1 MSIRLQEYVVGFDPQ
16 NPVNVIA
23 PDRVKLQEGEQA
35 LTMDTAEFIATIE
48 AMHAGVITKNFTCY
62 MEGSFKPSV
71 DSWTAPYNIPV
82 IMFHNDFDGEVIGR
96 VLEASPVRSTKT
108 NGSTMLI
115 KASIPG
121 YKEQQKI
128 RDGILHTVSVGADG
142 TDVRCSICGKQLAEG
157 DWCEHTRG
165 NLYDGKLCYW
175 EVHKWTAKELSF
187 VIVPADPYAGVISF
201 KSRWEDSNCVEG
213 DSVEV
218 KSARPKHISSSSAE
232 TNVNIQDHEQK
243 PEGKINTLELKEA
256 EQKIASLE
264 TANKA
269 LAGDKVTLQE
279 SIDNLNKDKIALQE
293 SITGLKKELEES
305 KMGIAHEKELREAAE
320 SKIEEMS
327 KEVKLSLA
335 ESLASL
341 REKAG
346 KSALEKLEERSID
359 SLRDSIA
366 DIKAELKE
374 NEQKDAA
381 DKTTEDMKNAKGAAQ
396 NVSLQESEQK
406 LGDNN
411 DDAAASEA
419 DSEDFGL

>member
-35 LTMDTAEFIATIE
+35 LTIDTAKFIATIE
-48 AMHAGVITKNFTCY
+48 AMHAGVITRNFTCY
-62 MEGSFKPSV
+62 MEDSFKPGI

-82 IMFHNDFDGEVIGR
+82 IKFHNDYDGEVIGR
-96 VLEASPVRSTKT
+96 VLKAEVAPSTKT
-108 NGSTMLI
+108 NGSTMLLQ
-115 KASIPG
+115 ASMPG
-121 YKEQQKI
+121 YNEQREV

-142 TDVRCSICGKQLAEG
+142 TDVRCSICGKQLGDG

-165 NLYDGKLCYW
+165 HIYDGKLCYW
-175 EVHKWTAKELSF
+175 EVHRWTAKELSF

-201 KSRWEDSNCVEG
+201 KDRWEDEMVDE
-213 DSVEV
+213 SVDE
-218 KSARPKHISSSSAE
+218 KCPRPKHLQSNGTNA
-232 TNVNIQDHEQK
+232 NVNIQDHEQK

-269 LAGDKVTLQE
+269 LTGDKVSLQE
-279 SIDNLNKDKIALQE
+279 SIDSLNKEKIALQE
-293 SITGLKKELEES
+293 SVTGLKKELEES
-305 KMGIAHEKELREAAE
+305 KLGVAHEKELREAAE

-327 KEVKLSLA
+327 KEVKVSLV
-335 ESLASL
+335 ESLTAL

-346 KSALEKLEERSID
+346 KPALEKLEERSID
-359 SLRDSIA
+359 SLRDSIS
-366 DIKAELKE
+366 DLKAELKE
-374 NEQKDAA
+374 SEQKKTD
-381 DKTTEDMKNAKGAAQ
+381 DKNVEEMKDAKGAAQ

-406 LGDNN
+406 LGDN
-411 DDAAASEA
+411 DKAGAAETTAA
-419 DSEDFGL
+419 EDFSL